1 MVVERQENM
10 ADKYGFENITKICS
24 PFVFQNKYI
33 VLISSKRCSRVC
45 EVMDEKEN

>member
-1 MVVERQENM
+1 MVVEGQENM

-24 PFVFQNKYI
+24 PFVLQNKYI
-33 VLISSKRCSRVC
+33 VLISSKRYSRVC